1 MSLYCHGCS
10 TRNLCAAECIH
21 TAFRQ
26 CDGCATMIHRDEW
39 PAAADTR
46 RGVTEYTCADCRA
59 EGERERREFERT
71 HARGRL

>member
-1 MSLYCHGCS
+1 MSGYCSDCV
-10 TRNLCAAECIH
+10 TLALCGAECVKESCRPCESCG
-21 TAFRQ
+21 ARL
-26 CDGCATMIHRDEW
+26 HRDEW